1 MINKKIAFVTGGI
14 RGIGDAIAM
23 EFLKSNNYFVI
34 AADIDAE
41 RNAQWL
47 NDKKQAGFNDVDVVT
62 CNVTNFDECEKVIN
76 TLKEK
81 YKRIDVLVNNAGITR
96 DATLKNMTKTDWD
109 AVMRTDLDSVF
120 NITKPILKLMLDNNY
135 GRIISISSVN
145 GQKGQFGQ
153 TSYSA
158 AKAGMYGFTKSLALE
173 TARKNITVNTVSPG
187 YIATDMMN
195 GIAPEI
201 LEKIVKQVPV
211 GRLGKAEEVARV
223 VAFLADERSEYITG
237 TNVSINGGLYLN

>member
-1 MINKKIAFVTGGI
+1 MNKKIALVTGGI
-14 RGIGDAIAM
+14 RGIGDAISS
-23 EFLKSNNYFVI
+23 ELLKSNNYFVV
-34 AADIDAE
+34 AADINSECID
-41 RNAQWL
+41 RWL
-47 NDKKQAGFNDVDVVT
+47 NDKRRAGLNDVDAVI
-62 CNVTNFDECEKVIN
+62 CDVTNFDECERVVDS
-76 TLKEK
+76 LKEK
-81 YKRIDVLVNNAGITR
+81 YKKIDVLVNNAGITR
-96 DATLKNMTKTDWD
+96 DATLKNMTKVDWD
-109 AVMRTDLDSVF
+109 AVMRTNLDSVF
-120 NITKPILKLMLDNNY
+120 NVTKPVLKLMLENNY

-201 LEKIVKQVPV
+201 LEKIVKQIPV

-237 TNVSINGGLYLN
+237 TNISINGGLYLN

>member
-1 MINKKIAFVTGGI
+1 
-14 RGIGDAIAM
+14 M

-34 AADIDAE
+34 AADINAE
-41 RNAQWL
+41 HNAQWL
-47 NDKKQAGFNDVDVVT
+47 NDKKRAGFNDVDVVT
-62 CNVTNFDECEKVIN
+62 CDVTNFDECEKVIN

-96 DATLKNMTKTDWD
+96 DATLKNMTKADWD

-135 GRIISISSVN
+135 GRIISIASVN